1 MLTPKQER
9 FCQNLEVKRMSQ
21 REAYIDAYPN
31 AKRSKPSTQ
40 DENACR
46 LANDS
51 KILARREELRVEQG
65 AEIAK
70 DAKWTRE
77 KAFEALTWLMDKAK
91 QEIENSAEMNSPA
104 VSAIINSTKELN
116 TIYAVA
122 EKQEGGGILDDIL
135 NAVRGIDND

>member
-77 KAFEALTWLMDKAK
+77 KAFEALT
-91 QEIENSAEMNSPA
+91 
-104 VSAIINSTKELN
+104 
-116 TIYAVA
+116 
-122 EKQEGGGILDDIL
+122 
-135 NAVRGIDND
+135 